1 MRVERGSRYARGL
14 GGKEKKGLSW
24 WKRASR
30 RTVSRGEE
38 EAEASFGEKEGVI
51 LLEPHL
57 AHLRVLNVIQ
67 SYAAHICT
75 CTYRDSHSVIMY
87 TPELG
92 LEFSELHLEVV
103 RAQNQWE

>member
-1 MRVERGSRYARGL
+1 MPEVW
-14 GGKEKKGLSW
+14 GGEKGLSW

-67 SYAAHICT
+67 SYAAH
-75 CTYRDSHSVIMY
+75 MY
-87 TPELG
+87 LYISRQSLCDYVHT
-92 LEFSELHLEVV
+92 
-103 RAQNQWE
+103 